1 MTWFTDFYRA
11 AVGKKAVMAVT
22 GIILLGFVLIHM
34 IGNLHLYEGRGH
46 LDEYGTFLRQV
57 GSPALPPNGALW
69 IVRLVLLT
77 AVVLHIWAAW
87 QVTRMSREARPSRYE
102 HKQVRHTSYAS
113 RTMRWGGVI
122 ILLFIIFH
130 ILHFTTGTV
139 HQDFQTPRHVA
150 GEEAVYH
157 NLVTGFSREVWW
169 VPLFYIVAQIA
180 LGFHLYHGVWSL
192 FQSLG
197 WNNPRFN
204 HWRDGLAHAFAW
216 IVTLGNISFPI
227 AVLTGLVR

>member
-1 MTWFTDFYRA
+1 MAWFTDFYQA

-22 GIILLGFVLIHM
+22 GLILFGFILLHM
-34 IGNLHLYEGRGH
+34 VGNLHLYEGPGH

-57 GSPALPPNGALW
+57 GAPALPPNGALW
-69 IVRLVLLT
+69 LVRLVLLT

-102 HKQVRHTSYAS
+102 HKEVRHTSYAS

-122 ILLFIIFH
+122 ILLFIIYH

-139 HQDFQTPRHVA
+139 HPTFVE
-150 GEEAVYH
+150 GAVYR
-157 NLVTGFSREVWW
+157 NVVTGFRVWW
-169 VPLFYIVAQIA
+169 VSLFYIVAQVA
-180 LGFHLYHGVWSL
+180 LGLHLYHGVWSL

-197 WNNPRFN
+197 WNHPRFN
-204 HWRDGLAHAFAW
+204 HWRDGLAHGFAW
-216 IVTLGNISFPI
+216 LITLGNISFPI